1 MPGEEDF
8 GIVPVEAIAS
18 GKPVIALG
26 RGGVLESVPQQ
37 NPSAGFFYAQPGDE
51 YLGAAIERFE
61 TEEHLLS
68 PKAIQASAARFDEAQ
83 FERSIRRFIS
93 QHLHGEERG
102 LYRNLQKRDKLTTT
116 QVGKAE

>member
-26 RGGVLESVPQQ
+26 RGGVLESVPQH
-37 NPSAGFFYAQPGDE
+37 NPSAGFFYAHPGDE
-51 YLGAAIERFE
+51 GLQTAIERFE
-61 TEEHLLS
+61 AEEHLLS
-68 PKAIQASAARFDEAQ
+68 PKAIQASAARFGEGQ

-93 QHLHGEERG
+93 ENLRGEKPSV
-102 LYRNLQKRDKLTTT
+102 YRNLQKRDKLTTT
-116 QVGKAE
+116 PVGTAE